1 MEEYFGNLTV
11 RAYTAGGGLPV
22 SGARVRIVGAEEEN
36 RNVTHTLITDKD
48 GKTEQVALPAPLRS
62 NSLSPEKD
70 SDAYSRYDVEIE
82 KEGYYSKKIF
92 GSAVFAGINS
102 LLLINMIPI
111 SEGGQSDYPRGN
123 INSVIIPEVN

>member
-22 SGARVRIVGAEEEN
+22 GGAKVRISGAEEEN

-48 GKTEQVALPAPLRS
+48 GKTEAVALPAPLRA
-62 NSLSPEKD
+62 NSLTPQKD
-70 SDAYSRYDVEIE
+70 GNISSRYDVEIE
-82 KEGYYSKKIF
+82 KEGYYLKRVF
-92 GSAVFAGINS
+92 GAAVFAGVNS

-111 SEGGQSDYPRGN
+111 SDGGQSDYPRGN
-123 INSVIIPEVN
+123 INSVIIPE